1 VSPLFSVL
9 TPIYDTLPDHLEAC
23 VASVL
28 AQTCADWELILVDDG
43 SPGTHVAPALERLGA
58 SDHRIRVLRREQNGG
73 IVEAS
78 NDALAAATG
87 GFVALLDHDD
97 MLTPDA
103 LAAVRDHLEAHP
115 QTDLAYSD
123 EDKVGDDGR
132 HYDAFYKPAWSP
144 ARLTSQM
151 YLGHLLVM
159 RRSLVEEVGGF
170 RPDYEGAQDY
180 DLALRVS
187 ERAREIGHV
196 PGVRYHWRATAL
208 STASAT
214 DVKPYATE
222 AGRRAVLDHFV
233 RRGIEAE
240 VTQIHPAGIFRV
252 RRRIDPEPL
261 VSIVIPSRGS
271 AALIDGRFR
280 TLVSGAVRSI
290 VTRSTYTNYEIVA
303 VLDRATPPAVVSEL
317 EALAGDRLRVVW
329 FDRPFNFSDKVNVG
343 VLAAAGEFVLLLN
356 DDTEVISA
364 DWMEALVSPALDPN
378 VGMVGA
384 KLYFADGTLQHAG
397 HFYHR
402 LEAGHV
408 GFGVGHDE
416 LGFMGLLLTER
427 EASGVTAA
435 CALVSRALYLEVG
448 GFTLTLPGNFNDV
461 DFSMKVT
468 SSGHRIVWT
477 PHAELFHYE
486 SKTRTSTVQAWEIAT
501 MHRRWSFRMRE
512 DPYYW
517 APPMTPRGG
526 PTPFA
531 YDLM

>member
-1 VSPLFSVL
+1 VTPLFSVL
-9 TPIYDTLPDHLEAC
+9 TPVYNTVPAHLEAC

-43 SPGTHVAPALERLGA
+43 SPAAHIAPALERLA
-58 SDHRIRVLRREQNGG
+58 TIDPRIRVVRRAENGG
-73 IVEAS
+73 IVRAS
-78 NDALAAATG
+78 NDALAAASG
-87 GFVALLDHDD
+87 EFVAMLDHDD
-97 MLTPDA
+97 LLTPDA
-103 LAAVRDHLEAHP
+103 LASFRDHLEAHP
-115 QTDLAYSD
+115 LTDLAYSD
-123 EDKVGDDGR
+123 EDKLDDAGR

-159 RRSLVEEVGGF
+159 RRSLVQEVGGF
-170 RPDYEGAQDY
+170 RVDYEGAQDY
-180 DLALRVS
+180 DLVLRLA
-187 ERAREIGHV
+187 EQAREVGHV
-196 PGVRYHWRATAL
+196 PGVRYHWRATVL
-208 STASAT
+208 STALAT

-233 RRGIEAE
+233 RRGVDVE
-240 VTQIHPAGIFRV
+240 VTKIHPAGIFRV
-252 RRRIDPEPL
+252 RRHIDPEPL

-303 VLDRATPPAVVSEL
+303 VLDRSTPPAVVRDL
-317 EALAGDRLRVVW
+317 ETLAGDRLRVVW

-364 DWMEALVSPALDPN
+364 DWIESLVGPALEPD

-397 HFYHR
+397 HFYYR
-402 LEAGHV
+402 QDAGHV

-435 CALVSRALYLEVG
+435 CALISRPLYLQLG

-461 DFSMKVT
+461 DFSMKVI

-486 SKTRTSTVQAWEIAT
+486 SKTRTSTVQSWEIAT
-501 MHRRWSFRMRE
+501 MHRRWSWRMRE

-517 APPMTPRGG
+517 VPPMTPRGG
-526 PTPFA
+526 LTPFA